1 MSAALRQ
8 QARLRQAESGQAA
21 AGESRTVY
29 FEFAIIGIA
38 AGYLAGFLGIGGGF
52 VVVPALTLLFL
63 HDSTTAPWA
72 IHMAVAT
79 SLATM
84 LVTSLSSI
92 IAHHR
97 RGAIRWP
104 LVRSL
109 AGGLVIGAVLGAVIA
124 DALHGEALVRV
135 FGSFAVLAGLQLILG
150 RHPDGDRPLPGQP
163 ALSLIGMVI
172 GTISSLIG
180 IGGGAL
186 TGPWQLWHGIRAQN
200 AVATSAACGYPIAI
214 AGTLSFIWLGWQG
227 GQPGH
232 ALGYVHLPAFAGIA
246 LTSALG
252 APLGAATVHR
262 LPPRLVRRIFGV
274 FLVLVG
280 VKMLTGL

>member
-1 MSAALRQ
+1 MII
-8 QARLRQAESGQAA
+8 
-21 AGESRTVY
+21 
-29 FEFAIIGIA
+29 EFLLIGLL

-52 VVVPALTLLFL
+52 VVVPALTWLFL
-63 HDSTTAPWA
+63 KDPAMAPWA

-92 IAHHR
+92 AAHQR
-97 RGAIRWP
+97 KRAIRWS

-109 AGGLVIGAVLGAVIA
+109 APGLIVGAMLGAVIA
-124 DALHGEALVRV
+124 DFLAGDALVRV
-135 FGSFAVLAGLQLILG
+135 FGGFAILAGLQLILG
-150 RHPDGDRPLPGQP
+150 RKPDGEQPLPGQP
-163 ALSLIGMVI
+163 LVSVVGAII

-186 TGPWQLWHGIRAQN
+186 TGPWQLWHGIKAQN

-214 AGTLSFIWLGWQG
+214 AGSLSFIVLGFG
-227 GQPGH
+227 GDLPEG

-246 LTSALG
+246 LSSAIA

-262 LPPRLVRRIFGV
+262 LPPLVVRRVFGG
-274 FLVLVG
+274 FLILVG
-280 VKMLTGL
+280 VRMLVGF

>member
-1 MSAALRQ
+1 M
-8 QARLRQAESGQAA
+8 
-21 AGESRTVY
+21 Y
-29 FEFAIIGIA
+29 IEFALIGIV

-63 HDSTTAPWA
+63 RDSATAPWA

-92 IAHHR
+92 VAHHR
-97 RGAIRWP
+97 RGAIRWL

-109 AGGLVIGAVLGAVIA
+109 AGGLVAGAVLGAVIA
-124 DALHGEALVRV
+124 DALQGDALVRV
-135 FGSFAVLAGLQLILG
+135 FGAFAILAGLQLILG
-150 RHPDGDRPLPGQP
+150 RHPDGEKPLPHQP
-163 ALSLIGMVI
+163 AVSLVGMLIGA
-172 GTISSLIG
+172 ISSLIG

-186 TGPWQLWHGIRAQN
+186 TGPWQMWHGIRAQN
-200 AVATSAACGYPIAI
+200 AVATSAACGYPIAV
-214 AGTLSFIWLGWQG
+214 AGTLSFVWLGWQG
-227 GQPGH
+227 GLPGQ

-246 LTSALG
+246 LTSALA

-262 LPPRLVRRIFGV
+262 LPPLLVRRIFGV

-280 VKMLTGL
+280 LRMLGGM

>member
-1 MSAALRQ
+1 MPWL
-8 QARLRQAESGQAA
+8 
-21 AGESRTVY
+21 
-29 FEFAIIGIA
+29 EFALIGAA

-52 VVVPALTLLFL
+52 VVVPALTILFL
-63 HDSTTAPWA
+63 RDPATSGWA

-92 IAHHR
+92 LAHHR

-109 AGGLVIGAVLGAVIA
+109 TGGLLVGAALGAVIA
-124 DALHGEALVRV
+124 DALHGDALGRV
-135 FGSFAVLAGLQLILG
+135 FGVFAILAGLQLMLG
-150 RHPDGDRPLPGQP
+150 RSPAGERPLPGQP
-163 ALSLIGMVI
+163 AVSGVGLVI

-200 AVATSAACGYPIAI
+200 AVATSAACGYPIAL
-214 AGTLSFIWLGWQG
+214 AGTLSFVLLGDQG
-227 GQPGH
+227 GLPAG
-232 ALGYVHLPAFAGIA
+232 ALGYVHLPAFFGIA
-246 LTSALG
+246 VTSALA

-262 LPPRLVRRIFGV
+262 LPPALVRRLFGG
-274 FLVLVG
+274 FLILVG
-280 VKMLTGL
+280 LRMLAGF

>member
-1 MSAALRQ
+1 MYL
-8 QARLRQAESGQAA
+8 
-21 AGESRTVY
+21 
-29 FEFAIIGIA
+29 EFAVIGML

-52 VVVPALTLLFL
+52 VVVPALTYLFL
-63 HDSTTAPWA
+63 RDTATAPWA
-72 IHMAVAT
+72 IHLAVAT
-79 SLATM
+79 SLCTM

-109 AGGLVIGAVLGAVIA
+109 TGGLIAGAVIGAMIA
-124 DALHGEALVRV
+124 DALEGNSLTRV
-135 FGSFAVLAGLQLILG
+135 FGSFAVLAGLQLVFG
-150 RHPDGDRPLPGQP
+150 RKPEGERPLPGQP
-163 ALSLIGMVI
+163 GVSIVGLVI
-172 GTISSLIG
+172 GAVSSLIG

-186 TGPWQLWHGIRAQN
+186 TGPWQMWHGIKAQN

-214 AGTLSFIWLGWQG
+214 AGTASFVVLGLG
-227 GQPGH
+227 GGMPEQ

-246 LTSALG
+246 LTSALA

-262 LPPRLVRRIFGV
+262 LPPQLVRQIFGV

-280 VKMLTGL
+280 LRMLAGI

>member
-1 MSAALRQ
+1 MLI
-8 QARLRQAESGQAA
+8 
-21 AGESRTVY
+21 
-29 FEFAIIGIA
+29 EFLLIGLL

-52 VVVPALTLLFL
+52 VVVPALTWLFL
-63 HDSTTAPWA
+63 KDPAMAPWA

-92 IAHHR
+92 AAHQR
-97 RGAIRWP
+97 KRAIRWS

-109 AGGLVIGAVLGAVIA
+109 APGLIVGAMLGAVIA
-124 DALHGEALVRV
+124 DFLAGDALVRV
-135 FGSFAVLAGLQLILG
+135 FGGFAILAGLQLILG
-150 RHPDGDRPLPGQP
+150 RKPDGEQPLPGQP
-163 ALSLIGMVI
+163 LVSVVGAII

-186 TGPWQLWHGIRAQN
+186 TGPWQLWHGIKAQN

-214 AGTLSFIWLGWQG
+214 AGSLSFIVLGFG
-227 GQPGH
+227 GDLPEG

-246 LTSALG
+246 LSSAIA

-262 LPPRLVRRIFGV
+262 LPPLVVRRVFGG
-274 FLVLVG
+274 FLILVG
-280 VKMLTGL
+280 VRMLVGF

>member
-1 MSAALRQ
+1 MWL
-8 QARLRQAESGQAA
+8 
-21 AGESRTVY
+21 
-29 FEFAIIGIA
+29 EFALIGLA

-52 VVVPALTLLFL
+52 VVVPALTFLFL
-63 HDSTTAPWA
+63 QDPATAPWA
-72 IHMAVAT
+72 IHMAVGT

-97 RGAIRWP
+97 KGAIRWP
-104 LVRSL
+104 LVRAL
-109 AGGLVIGAVLGAVIA
+109 APGLLIGAVLGAVVA
-124 DALHGEALVRV
+124 DFLEPEALVRV
-135 FGSFAVLAGLQLILG
+135 VGVFAVLAGLQLILG
-150 RHPDGDRPLPGQP
+150 RKPDGEKPLPGQP
-163 ALSLIGMVI
+163 GVSVVGLVI
-172 GTISSLIG
+172 GAISSLIG

-214 AGTLSFIWLGWQG
+214 AGSISFLVLGLGSGLPQG
-227 GQPGH
+227 
-232 ALGYVHLPAFAGIA
+232 ALGYIHLPAFTGIA
-246 LTSALG
+246 LASAVA

-262 LPPRLVRRIFGV
+262 LPPATVRRVFGG

-280 VKMLTGL
+280 LRMLAGF

>member
-1 MSAALRQ
+1 MII
-8 QARLRQAESGQAA
+8 
-21 AGESRTVY
+21 
-29 FEFAIIGIA
+29 EFALTGLL
-38 AGYLAGFLGIGGGF
+38 AGYFAGFLGIGGGF

-63 HDSTTAPWA
+63 RDPDTAPWA

-109 AGGLVIGAVLGAVIA
+109 AGGLVAGAVLGAIVA
-124 DALHGEALVRV
+124 DTLHGDSLVRV
-135 FGSFAVLAGLQLILG
+135 FGAFAILAGLQLILG
-150 RHPDGDRPLPGQP
+150 RHPEGEKPLPGQP
-163 ALSLIGMVI
+163 ALSVTGIVI
-172 GTISSLIG
+172 GGISSLIG

-186 TGPWQLWHGIRAQN
+186 TGPWQMWHGIRAQN
-200 AVATSAACGYPIAI
+200 AVATSAACGYPIAV
-214 AGTLSFIWLGWQG
+214 AGTVSFIWLRWQG
-227 GQPGH
+227 DLPGG

-246 LTSALG
+246 VTSALA

-262 LPPRLVRRIFGV
+262 LPPRLVRRIFGG
-274 FLVLVG
+274 FLVLIG
-280 VKMLTGL
+280 VRMLIGI